1 MSKNKTPQAIRGTQD
16 IFGPEAEAFAF
27 VVETFERVRKL
38 YRFRRVEMPVFEK
51 TEVFARSIG
60 ETTDIVSKEMYSF
73 DDRGGD
79 SLTLRPEFTAGI
91 ARAYLTNGW
100 QQHAPLKVG
109 THGPLFR
116 YERPQKGRYRQFH
129 QIDAEIIGAA
139 EPQADVE
146 LLAMADQLLKE
157 LGIEGVT
164 LHLNTLGDGDSRE
177 AWRAALIEYFS
188 AVKDE
193 LSEDSQERLEKN
205 PLRIL
210 DSKDRRDRKFVADA
224 PKIDAFLSDEA
235 TALFDAVTSGLD
247 AAGVKWVRAESLVR
261 GLDYYRH
268 TAFEFIP
275 DEGSAAAD
283 ALGSQSTILG
293 GGRYDGLM
301 ESLGGAPTPAVG
313 WAAGIERLAMLV
325 GEEKLD
331 LLRPETLIVLPD
343 GPSAIA
349 KATALTAFIR
359 RRLPELV
366 EKIDALR
373 WQRNFQIEDASSEGI
388 IADTDGDYEF
398 SGAFELAFKHNQRK
412 QFDKA
417 KRDGASV
424 IVTVRDDGT
433 TSERSMLVS
442 SSRTE
447 TDFAKGALGMH
458 ALWSLIEMELQGEEY
473 SLVNNRQIKLP

>member
-1 MSKNKTPQAIRGTQD
+1 MSKTKTPQAIRGTQD
-16 IFGPEAEAFAF
+16 IFGPDAEAFAF

-73 DDRGGD
+73 KDRGGE

-91 ARAYLTNGW
+91 ARAFLTNGW
-100 QQHAPLKVG
+100 QQHAPLKVA

-146 LLAMADQLLKE
+146 LLAMADQIIRE
-157 LGIEGVT
+157 LGIEDVT

-177 AWRAALIEYFS
+177 AWRAALVEYFG
-188 AVKDE
+188 AVKGE
-193 LSEDSQERLEKN
+193 LSEDSQERLDKN

-210 DSKDRRDRKFVADA
+210 DSKDSRDRKFVADA
-224 PKIDAFLSDEA
+224 PKIDQFLSDEA
-235 TALFDAVTSGLD
+235 KAFFDAVTSGLD
-247 AAGVKWVRAESLVR
+247 AAGVKWTRAESLVR

-275 DEGSAAAD
+275 DEGSAAAG

-301 ESLGGAPTPAVG
+301 ESLGGHPTPAVG

-325 GEEKLD
+325 GDNAPQDGLDVAIIPMGEAAELEALKIARKL
-331 LLRPETLIVLPD
+331 R
-343 GPSAIA
+343 
-349 KATALTAFIR
+349 
-359 RRLPELV
+359 
-366 EKIDALR
+366 
-373 WQRNFQIEDASSEGI
+373 DASNRTEIFASGKVKKRMARADAAGAAYAVVIGDEELASGQVTLKSMRTGEQAPLHAPLLPQV
-388 IADTDGDYEF
+388 IADFLFEDWDG
-398 SGAFELAFKHNQRK
+398 FENDTPPPLSDRMPVKPE
-412 QFDKA
+412 
-417 KRDGASV
+417 GSV
-424 IVTVRDDGT
+424 
-433 TSERSMLVS
+433 
-442 SSRTE
+442 
-447 TDFAKGALGMH
+447 F
-458 ALWSLIEMELQGEEY
+458 W
-473 SLVNNRQIKLP
+473 KLPSGKIVDPL

>member
-1 MSKNKTPQAIRGTQD
+1 MSKNTPQAIRGTQD
-16 IFGPEAEAFAF
+16 IFGADAEAFAF

-38 YRFRRVEMPVFEK
+38 YRFRRAEMPVFER

-73 DDRGGD
+73 EDRGGE

-91 ARAYLTNGW
+91 ARAYLTDGW
-100 QQHAPLKVG
+100 QQHAPVRLA

-129 QIDAEIIGAA
+129 QLDAEIIGAA

-157 LGIEGVT
+157 LGIDGVT

-177 AWRAALIEYFS
+177 AWRAALVEHFR

-210 DSKDRRDRKFVADA
+210 DSKDRRDQRFVADA
-224 PKIDAFLSDEA
+224 PQIDRFLSDDA
-235 TALFDAVTSGLD
+235 RAFFDAVTSGLD
-247 AAGVKWVRAESLVR
+247 AAGVKWTRASSLVR

-275 DEGSAAAD
+275 DEGSEAAGK
-283 ALGSQSTILG
+283 LGSQSTILG

-301 ESLGGAPTPAVG
+301 ESLGGPPTPAVG
-313 WAAGIERLAMLV
+313 WAAGIERLAMLA
-325 GEEKLD
+325 GEREEAPAGAVVVVEDDTLMD
-331 LLRPETLIVLPD
+331 AAIRAAGRLRAAGIDTELL
-343 GPSAIA
+343 
-349 KATALTAFIR
+349 
-359 RRLPELV
+359 
-366 EKIDALR
+366 
-373 WQRNFQIEDASSEGI
+373 ASGSP
-388 IADTDGDYEF
+388 
-398 SGAFELAFKHNQRK
+398 RK
-412 QFDKA
+412 RFDKA
-417 KRDGASV
+417 VKMGARAIVGFSLRDGQESMRIKAEDDIVERFRMILAS
-424 IVTVRDDGT
+424 TP
-433 TSERSMLVS
+433 SP
-442 SSRTE
+442 RT
-447 TDFAKGALGMH
+447 
-458 ALWSLIEMELQGEEY
+458 
-473 SLVNNRQIKLP
+473 

>member
-1 MSKNKTPQAIRGTQD
+1 MALIARTMAKTPQAIRGTQD
-16 IFGPEAEAFAF
+16 IFGADAEAFAF

-51 TEVFARSIG
+51 TEVFSRAIG
-60 ETTDIVSKEMYSF
+60 ETTDVVSKEMYSF
-73 DDRGGD
+73 DDRGGE

-91 ARAYLTNGW
+91 ARAFLSNGW
-100 QQHAPLKVG
+100 QQHAPVKLA

-129 QIDAEIIGAA
+129 QIDAEIIGAG

-157 LGIEGVT
+157 LGITGVT

-177 AWRAALIEYFS
+177 AWRAALVEYFLC
-188 AVKDE
+188 VKDE

-210 DSKDRRDRKFVADA
+210 DSKDRRDRAFVADA
-224 PKIDAFLSDEA
+224 PKIDQFLSDDA
-235 TALFDAVTSGLD
+235 RAFFDAVTSGLD
-247 AAGVKWVRAESLVR
+247 AAGVKWQRAESLVR

-275 DEGSAAAD
+275 DEGSEAAGK
-283 ALGSQSTILG
+283 LGSQSTILG

-325 GEEKLD
+325 GDRAEPNAD
-331 LLRPETLIVLPD
+331 AIVVVEND
-343 GPSAIA
+343 GAMDAAIA
-349 KATALTAFIR
+349 ALGTLRRGGLTA
-359 RRLPELV
+359 EL
-366 EKIDALR
+366 
-373 WQRNFQIEDASSEGI
+373 FASGSP
-388 IADTDGDYEF
+388 
-398 SGAFELAFKHNQRK
+398 RK
-412 QFDKA
+412 RFDKA
-417 KRDGASV
+417 VKAGAEAIVAFDLRDGAPARR
-424 IVTVRDDGT
+424 IKADDAVTARLEALLG
-433 TSERSMLVS
+433 RS
-442 SSRTE
+442 
-447 TDFAKGALGMH
+447 
-458 ALWSLIEMELQGEEY
+458 
-473 SLVNNRQIKLP
+473 